1 MIVETAQ
8 LFAAGF
14 MSALMP
20 ENLLW
25 CFVGVLIGTLVGV
38 LPGLGPIATVA
49 LLLPATYHLPPLAAL
64 IMLAGIYYGASYGG
78 STTAIL
84 VNMPGESSSVVTC
97 IDGHQMARQG
107 RAGPALA
114 IAALA
119 SFFAGCLATFVI
131 ALFSRPLAEVGLLFG
146 PAEYFSLMV
155 LGLVAAVVLANAS
168 LHKAIGMI
176 VLGLFLSCIG
186 ADVGTGA
193 PRLTMGIYELNDGI
207 GFIPLAMGLFAVADV
222 IRSLVLPEQRIIIEG
237 KVTNLWPSK
246 DDFRRGVP
254 ATMRGSAI
262 GLVLGMLPGGGAMLS
277 SFAAYALEKRLS
289 KHPEMFGK
297 GAVEGVAA
305 PESANNAGAQ
315 TSFIPLL
322 TLGIPSNAVIAL
334 MAGAMMIQGIQPGP
348 QVMFKNP
355 DLFWGLIASMLIGNA
370 MLVIINLPLIGLW
383 VRVLKVPYRL
393 FYPALLAICCV
404 GVFSVNNS
412 AIDVGLMLVFG
423 LLGYAFWRW
432 GCEPGPLLMAFVLG
446 PLLEESLRRAMLL
459 SGGSP
464 AVFVTSPISL
474 GLLIAAAGM
483 LAVILMPARKR
494 S

>member
-1 MIVETAQ
+1 MDLLANLALGFGV
-8 LFAAGF
+8 AAT
-14 MSALMP
+14 P
-20 ENLLW
+20 INLLYA
-25 CFVGVLIGTLVGV
+25 FVGCVVGTLVGV
-38 LPGLGPIATVA
+38 LPGIGPVATIAM
-49 LLLPATYHLPPLAAL
+49 LLPITYGLEPVTAL
-64 IMLAGIYYGASYGG
+64 IMLSGIYYGASYGG

-84 VNMPGESSSVVTC
+84 VNLPGEMSSVVTVL
-97 IDGHQMARQG
+97 DGHQMARQG
-107 RAGPALA
+107 RAGAALS
-114 IAALA
+114 IAALG
-119 SFFAGCLATFVI
+119 SFFAGSVATVVI
-131 ALFSRPLAEVGLLFG
+131 AAFAPPLAELALKFDA
-146 PAEYFSLMV
+146 AEYFSLMV

-474 GLLIAAAGM
+474 GLLIAAAAM